1 MPQISGV
8 TKDATSV
15 PCSAVVDVHRCDN
28 GVLVGRVVSDPV
40 TGTYV
45 VHTDDNSLHVVTR
58 HVAPVVAGDPNW
70 DSVVL
75 AMRFNG
81 ANNSV
86 DFKDEKGH
94 SFVAMNGA
102 KISTSVSLIG
112 GSSGFFDGTND
123 YLIGHASDDF
133 DCGTAPFTLRG
144 KFRYSGTGNSF
155 PLLLG
160 SFNGWNSGAL
170 ALAVDHS
177 FAANKIA
184 LNAYDFSSST
194 YLIASSS
201 DVTVDTWYDFEIGR
215 SETSLYLML
224 NGFLEATA
232 TIAADLTFN
241 WGLGGLRIGGGNW
254 DGSGSFFAGYIQ
266 EIELF
271 NGVVVNTTTF
281 TPSTAPFLG
290 APTPG
295 TPTANAQVFDNVTPG
310 TVLPP
315 EL

>member
-1 MPQISGV
+1 MPTVSGI
-8 TKDATSV
+8 TEDSTGA
-15 PCSAVVDVHRCDN
+15 PCASVVDVTKRST
-28 GVLVGRVVSDPV
+28 GELLSRLVSNATTGAYSVTVDDTSDVVV
-40 TGTYV
+40 KRY
-45 VHTDDNSLHVVTR
+45 N
-58 HVAPVVAGDPNW
+58 APVVAGDPDW

-102 KISTSVSLIG
+102 KISTSISLIG

-123 YLIGHASDDF
+123 YLIGPASSDF

-160 SFNGWNSGAL
+160 SVNGWNSGAL
-170 ALAVDHS
+170 ALTVDHS

-194 YLIASSS
+194 YLVASSS
-201 DVTVDTWYDFEIGR
+201 DVTVDTWYDFEIVRNG
-215 SETSLYLML
+215 TSLKLFKD
-224 NGFLEATA
+224 GTLESTV
-232 TIAADLTFN
+232 TISSSLAFN
-241 WGLGGLRIGGGNW
+241 FASGGICIGGGNW
-254 DGSGSFFAGYIQ
+254 DGSNSYFFGNIQ
-266 EIELF
+266 EIELYK
-271 NGVVVNTTTF
+271 GVAVHSSSF
-281 TPSTAPFLG
+281 TASSSAFLG
-290 APTPG
+290 CDSPG
-295 TPTANAQVFDNVTPG
+295 TPTENAEIFDIVTP
-310 TVLPP
+310 V
-315 EL
+315 

>member
-8 TKDATSV
+8 TKDALGV
-15 PCSAVVDVHRCDN
+15 PVSAVVDVHRSDN
-28 GVLVGRVVSDPV
+28 GALVGRVVSDPV
-40 TGTYV
+40 NGTYV
-45 VHTDDNSLHVVTR
+45 VYTDDESPHVVTR

-102 KISTSVSLIG
+102 KISTSISLIG
-112 GSSGFFDGTND
+112 GSSGFFGGTND
-123 YLIGHASDDF
+123 YLIGPASSDF
-133 DCGTAPFTLRG
+133 DCGTSPFTLRG

-201 DVTVDTWYDFEIGR
+201 DVAIDTWCDFEIVRNG
-215 SETSLYLML
+215 TSLKLFKD
-224 NGFLEATA
+224 GTLESTV
-232 TIAADLTFN
+232 TISSSLAFN
-241 WGLGGLRIGGGNW
+241 FALGGLLIGGGNW
-254 DGSGSFFAGYIQ
+254 DGGNSYFFGNIQ
-266 EIELF
+266 EIELYK
-271 NGVVVNTTTF
+271 NVAVHSSSF
-281 TPSTAPFLG
+281 TASSSAFLG
-290 APTPG
+290 FDSPG